1 MNSWIGEL
9 HRSWAGAWVPCPLQA
24 CHSPST
30 STCALTWKI
39 SEPRTLG
46 IYEDF
51 ITHAWL
57 IINTI
62 FSPFPFNRMGGGRAE
77 NPKLLIMAWSFWWP
91 APIQEYT
98 QCWLIQ
104 TRDTQ
109 KLQGFLEPCVK
120 NWGQRP
126 TPEQEMLHVFLGN
139 YMGLGSCV
147 LGLGGRDQYIFF
159 LLSQSSRA
167 SQVALVV
174 KNSPEMQE
182 T

>member
-1 MNSWIGEL
+1 
-9 HRSWAGAWVPCPLQA
+9 
-24 CHSPST
+24 
-30 STCALTWKI
+30 
-39 SEPRTLG
+39 
-46 IYEDF
+46 
-51 ITHAWL
+51 
-57 IINTI
+57 
-62 FSPFPFNRMGGGRAE
+62 MGGGRAE

-91 APIQEYT
+91 APIQEHT

-174 KNSPEMQE
+174 KNSPDNAGDLRDEGSIPGSGRFPREGKGNPLQYSCPENPMDRGAWRATVHRVAKSE
-182 T
+182 TWLKRQH